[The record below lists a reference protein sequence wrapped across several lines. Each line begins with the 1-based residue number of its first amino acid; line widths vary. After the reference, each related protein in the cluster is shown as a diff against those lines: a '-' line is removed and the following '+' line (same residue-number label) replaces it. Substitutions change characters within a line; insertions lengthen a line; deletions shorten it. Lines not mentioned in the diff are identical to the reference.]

1 MVLYKGMMQEFLRW
15 LVQMVGDLGY
25 PGIFIMMALESTFVP
40 IPSEA
45 VMIPA
50 GYLVQQGNM
59 NFPLSLLCGVTGS
72 IAGAYFN
79 YFMAF
84 WLGRPFILR
93 YGKYAG
99 VSREKFL
106 KVDEY
111 FHNHGEITT
120 FIGRLIPVVRHLI
133 SFPAGLGRM
142 NHIKF
147 ATYTAL
153 GAAFWVTVLLGL
165 GFLIGENEAL
175 IKKYLSQI
183 TVGLLIGSALI
194 VAVYI
199 YWKKRFMTKAKSESS
214 PS

>member
-1 MVLYKGMMQEFLRW
+1 
-15 LVQMVGDLGY
+15 
-25 PGIFIMMALESTFVP
+25 MMALESTFVP

-50 GYLVQQGNM
+50 GYLVQQGSM
-59 NFPLSLLCGVTGS
+59 NFSLSLLCGVAGS

-79 YFMAF
+79 YLIAGR
-84 WLGRPFILR
+84 LGRPFILK

-99 VSREKFL
+99 VSQEKFL

-111 FHNHGEITT
+111 FHNHGEITM
-120 FIGRLIPVVRHLI
+120 FLGRLIPVVRHLI

-142 NHIKF
+142 NHMKF
-147 ATYTAL
+147 TLYTAL

-165 GFLIGENEAL
+165 GYLIGENQEL
-175 IKKYLSQI
+175 IRKYLSQI
-183 TVGLLIGSALI
+183 TVALLILSGLI
-194 VAVYI
+194 VAVYV
-199 YWKKRFMTKAKSESS
+199 YWKKRFINKAKGESS

>member
-1 MVLYKGMMQEFLRW
+1 MIQEVLRW
-15 LVQMVGDLGY
+15 LVQTVGDLGY

-50 GYLVQQGNM
+50 GYLVQQGSM

-79 YFMAF
+79 YFLARR
-84 WLGRPFILR
+84 LGRPFILK

-99 VSREKFL
+99 VSKEKFL

-142 NHIKF
+142 NHLKF
-147 ATYTAL
+147 TSYTAL
-153 GAAFWVTVLLGL
+153 GAGFWVTVLLGL
-165 GFLIGENEAL
+165 GYLIGENQEL

-183 TVGLLIGSALI
+183 TVGLIIVSGLI

-199 YWKKRFMTKAKSESS
+199 YWRKKFVR
-214 PS
+214 

>member
-1 MVLYKGMMQEFLRW
+1 MIQEALRW
-15 LVQMVGDLGY
+15 LVLTVNDLGY
-25 PGIFIMMALESTFVP
+25 AGIFTMMALDSTFVP

-50 GYLVQQGNM
+50 GYLVQQGAM
-59 NFPLSLLCGVTGS
+59 NFPLSLLFGVTGS
-72 IAGAYFN
+72 VTGAYFN
-79 YFMAF
+79 YYIAL

-99 VSREKFL
+99 VSKEKFL

-142 NHIKF
+142 NHVKF
-147 ATYTAL
+147 TVYTAL
-153 GAAFWVTVLLGL
+153 GAAFWVTVLLSL
-165 GFLIGENEAL
+165 GYLIGENEAL
-175 IKKYLSQI
+175 IKKYLSQV
-183 TVGLLIGSALI
+183 TLGLLVLSALM
-194 VAVYI
+194 VATYI
-199 YWKKRFMTKAKSESS
+199 YCKKRFTRKAKNESS

>member
-1 MVLYKGMMQEFLRW
+1 MIQEALRW
-15 LVQMVGDLGY
+15 LVQTVGDLGY

-50 GYLVQQGNM
+50 GYLVQQGRL

-79 YFMAF
+79 YFMAL

-99 VSREKFL
+99 ISKEKFL

-147 ATYTAL
+147 TAYTAL

-175 IKKYLSQI
+175 IRKYLSQI
-183 TVGLLIGSALI
+183 TIGLLIGSALV

-199 YWKKRFMTKAKSESS
+199 YWKKRFLGRAKSESS

>member
-1 MVLYKGMMQEFLRW
+1 MIQEALRW
-15 LVQMVGDLGY
+15 LVQTVGDLGY
-25 PGIFIMMALESTFVP
+25 AGIFTMMALESTFVP

-50 GYLVQQGNM
+50 GYLVHQGSM
-59 NFPLSLLCGVTGS
+59 SFPLSLLCGVTGS
-72 IAGAYFN
+72 VAGAYFN
-79 YFMAF
+79 YFMAL
-84 WLGRPFILR
+84 WLGRPFILK

-99 VSREKFL
+99 VSKEKFL

-147 ATYTAL
+147 TTYTAL
-153 GAAFWVTVLLGL
+153 GAAFWVTVLLSL
-165 GFLIGENEAL
+165 GYLIGQEEAL

-183 TVGLLIGSALI
+183 TLGMLVLSALI
-194 VAVYI
+194 VAIYI
-199 YWKKRFMTKAKSESS
+199 YWKRRFMGKAKEES
-214 PS
+214 PRP

>member
-1 MVLYKGMMQEFLRW
+1 MIQEALRW
-15 LVQMVGDLGY
+15 LVQTVGELGY
-25 PGIFIMMALESTFVP
+25 AGIFVMMALESTFVP

-50 GYLVQQGNM
+50 GYLVQQGSM
-59 NFPLSLLCGVTGS
+59 NFALGLLCGVAGS

-79 YFMAF
+79 YFLALR
-84 WLGRPFILR
+84 LGRPFILR
-93 YGKYAG
+93 YGKYVG
-99 VSREKFL
+99 VSKEKFL

-111 FHNHGEITT
+111 FRNHGEITT

-147 ATYTAL
+147 TAYTAL
-153 GAAFWVTVLLGL
+153 GAGFWASVLLGL
-165 GFLIGENEAL
+165 GYLIGEQEEL
-175 IKKYLSQI
+175 LKKYLSQI
-183 TVGLLIGSALI
+183 TIGLLVLSTAI

-199 YWKKRFMTKAKSESS
+199 YLRKRFIR
-214 PS
+214 

>member
-1 MVLYKGMMQEFLRW
+1 MPMIQEALRW
-15 LVQMVGDLGY
+15 LVQTVGDFGY

-50 GYLVQQGNM
+50 GYLVQQGRM
-59 NFPLSLLCGVTGS
+59 NFLLSLFCGVTGS

-79 YFMAF
+79 YFLAL

-99 VSREKFL
+99 VSKEKFL

-142 NHIKF
+142 NHVKF
-147 ATYTAL
+147 AAYTAL
-153 GAAFWVTVLLGL
+153 GAALWVTVLLGL
-165 GFLIGENEAL
+165 GYLIGENEDL
-175 IKKYLSQI
+175 IREYLSQI
-183 TVGLLIGSALI
+183 TVILLIGCALLA
-194 VAVYI
+194 AVYI
-199 YWKKRFMTKAKSESS
+199 YWKKRFMKRQ
-214 PS
+214 

>member
-1 MVLYKGMMQEFLRW
+1 MVQEALGW
-15 LVQMVGDLGY
+15 LVQTVGDFGY

-50 GYLVQQGNM
+50 GYLVQQGRM
-59 NFPLSLLCGVTGS
+59 NFLLSLLCGVTGS

-79 YFMAF
+79 YFLAL

-142 NHIKF
+142 NHMKF
-147 ATYTAL
+147 TAYTAL
-153 GAAFWVTVLLGL
+153 GAALWVTVLLGL
-165 GFLIGENEAL
+165 GYLIGENEDL

-183 TVGLLIGSALI
+183 TVILLIGCALL

-199 YWKKRFMTKAKSESS
+199 YWKRRFMKRQ
-214 PS
+214 

>member
-1 MVLYKGMMQEFLRW
+1 MIQEALRW
-15 LVQMVGDLGY
+15 LVQTVAELGY

-50 GYLVQQGNM
+50 GYLVQQGSM
-59 NFPLSLLCGVTGS
+59 NFPLSLLCGVAGS

-79 YFMAF
+79 YFIAR
-84 WLGRPFILR
+84 WLGRPFILK

-99 VSREKFL
+99 VSQEKFL

-142 NHIKF
+142 NHMKF
-147 ATYTAL
+147 TLYTAL

-165 GFLIGENEAL
+165 GYLIGENQEL
-175 IKKYLSQI
+175 IRKYLSQI
-183 TVGLLIGSALI
+183 TVALLILSGVI
-194 VAVYI
+194 IAVYV
-199 YWKKRFMTKAKSESS
+199 YWKKRFISKPKGESS

>member
-1 MVLYKGMMQEFLRW
+1 MVQEALRW
-15 LVQMVGDLGY
+15 LVQTVGELGY
-25 PGIFIMMALESTFVP
+25 AGIFVMMALESTFVP

-50 GYLVQQGNM
+50 GYLVQQGSM
-59 NFPLSLLCGVTGS
+59 NFPLSLLCGVAGS
-72 IAGAYFN
+72 ITGAYFN
-79 YFMAF
+79 YFLAL
-84 WLGRPFILR
+84 WLGRPFILK

-142 NHIKF
+142 HHVKF
-147 ATYTAL
+147 TVYTAL
-153 GAAFWVTVLLGL
+153 GAGFWVSVLLGL
-165 GFLIGENEAL
+165 GYAIGEKEEL
-175 IKKYLSQI
+175 IKAYLSQI
-183 TVGLLIGSALI
+183 TVGLLGISGVI
-194 VAVYI
+194 IAVYV
-199 YWKKRFMTKAKSESS
+199 YWRKRFIR
-214 PS
+214 